1 MNRRH
6 LITALGAYGAYGAY
20 GALAQGAPAAAR
32 SNDAMPSSAVREA
45 FAFGLIGDLPYFE
58 IDEQNLTSLIE
69 DMNADGLECVIHVGD
84 IKTSMEL
91 CSDTLYA
98 RRKALLERSL
108 HPLILLPGDNDWT
121 DCHRTRS
128 GGYDPRE
135 RLAALR
141 KLFWST
147 PYALGRPEAMQR
159 QASRPERQADYPENV
174 RWRIGN
180 VQFVALHVVGSSN
193 GLNKYPGSRSEFE
206 LREAANRA
214 WLSDT
219 LSLALRSQADALV
232 LAIHGNPGFQRTPAP
247 GYGGFMQGLQEL
259 AQAFRQP
266 ILLLHGDSH
275 TYRVDRPLRDANGY
289 PVEHLTRIEC
299 YGAPMTQSWV
309 RIAYDP
315 LLPAR
320 FRVSAM
326 HVRPRHMP

>member
-1 MNRRH
+1 MNQRRLITA
-6 LITALGAYGAYGAY
+6 LITALGAG
-20 GALAQGAPAAAR
+20 GALAQAAR
-32 SNDAMPSSAVREA
+32 VMARGSDGTPAFATREA

-58 IDEQNLTSLIE
+58 TDEQNLASLIE

-84 IKTSMEL
+84 IKTSMEP
-91 CSDTLYA
+91 CTDALYA
-98 RRKALLERSL
+98 RRKALLERSA

-121 DCHRTRS
+121 DCHRTPS

-147 PYALGRPEAMQR
+147 PYALGKPEAMQR
-159 QASRPERQADYPENV
+159 RASRPERQADCPENV
-174 RWRIGN
+174 RWRIGA
-180 VQFVALHVVGSSN
+180 VHFVALHVVGSSN

-206 LREAANRA
+206 WRESANRA
-214 WLSDT
+214 WLSDS

-247 GYGGFMQGLQEL
+247 GYSGFMQSLQDL
-259 AQAFRQP
+259 VQAFQQP

-275 TYRVDRPLRDANGY
+275 RYRVDRPLRDANGQT
-289 PVEHLTRIEC
+289 VEHLTRIEC
-299 YGAPMTQSWV
+299 FGAPMTQSWV

-326 HVRPRHMP
+326 HVRPRTVP

>member
-1 MNRRH
+1 MNRRR
-6 LITALGAYGAYGAY
+6 LITGLGAC
-20 GALAQGAPAAAR
+20 GALAQAAVVMARSDTTLPAATTR
-32 SNDAMPSSAVREA
+32 DAFV
-45 FAFGLIGDLPYFE
+45 FGLIGDLPYFE
-58 IDEQNLTSLIE
+58 IDEPNLGSLIE
-69 DMNADGLECVIHVGD
+69 DMNADGLQCVIHVGD
-84 IKTSMEL
+84 IKTSMEP
-91 CSDTLYA
+91 CTDALYA
-98 RRKALLERSL
+98 RRKALLERSA

-121 DCHRTRS
+121 DCHRTPS

-159 QASRPERQADYPENV
+159 EASRPERQPDFPENV

-206 LREAANRA
+206 LRDSANRA
-214 WLSDT
+214 WLSDS
-219 LSLALRSQADALV
+219 LSLALRSQADAFV

-247 GYGGFMQGLQEL
+247 GYSGFMQGLQEL

-275 TYRVDRPLRDANGY
+275 TYRVDRPLRDANGH

-315 LLPAR
+315 LLLAR

-326 HVRPRHMP
+326 HVRPRTVP

>member
-1 MNRRH
+1 
-6 LITALGAYGAYGAY
+6 
-20 GALAQGAPAAAR
+20 
-32 SNDAMPSSAVREA
+32 
-45 FAFGLIGDLPYFE
+45 
-58 IDEQNLTSLIE
+58 
-69 DMNADGLECVIHVGD
+69 MNADGLQCVIHVGD
-84 IKTSMEL
+84 IKTSMEP
-91 CSDTLYA
+91 CTDALYA
-98 RRKALLERSL
+98 RRKALLERSA

-121 DCHRTRS
+121 DCHRTPS

-147 PYALGRPEAMQR
+147 PYALGKPEAMQR
-159 QASRPERQADYPENV
+159 EASRPERQPDFPENV

-206 LREAANRA
+206 LRDSANRA
-214 WLSDT
+214 WLSDS
-219 LSLALRSQADALV
+219 LSLALRSQADAFV

-247 GYGGFMQGLQEL
+247 GYSGFMQGLQEL

-275 TYRVDRPLRDANGY
+275 TYRVDRPLRDANGH

-315 LLPAR
+315 LLLAR

-326 HVRPRHMP
+326 HVRPRTVP